1 MKMVPSAT
9 ATIRARPVP
18 PAQARTS
25 LGHPARRFRKLA
37 CRAESEGVESEA
49 VTPSSPELSALTSGL
64 VRSCSSAGPADAV
77 SVSSL
82 WDAQDPS
89 KRHVVV
95 CLSHFGDLT
104 SWEYAQKL
112 RDSLEAID
120 SKADGISVIGLG
132 TVEAGRKFAELLNFP
147 TTNLYAV
154 NDVEL
159 YVRLGFSEGA
169 FPDQNLNEY
178 VRLLPMLAGIESP
191 GTLQEVIRG
200 YVGDRDAKQI
210 FDRSPFDVLGK
221 GYQRPFEL
229 ATLRLS
235 NMIRILPNWGELVP
249 NSELICQQGGTLVF
263 QGSSLV
269 HLQNDTGI
277 LKYASIDDLLAFL
290 ESS

>member
-64 VRSCSSAGPADAV
+64 VRSCSSAGPADPV

-82 WDAQDPS
+82 WDAQDSS

-112 RDSLEAID
+112 RDSLEAIE

-132 TVEAGRKFAELLNFP
+132 TVDAGRKFAEVSFTPLS
-147 TTNLYAV
+147 A
-154 NDVEL
+154 
-159 YVRLGFSEGA
+159 A
-169 FPDQNLNEY
+169 
-178 VRLLPMLAGIESP
+178 RLLTSSLLSSKSS
-191 GTLQEVIRG
+191 T
-200 YVGDRDAKQI
+200 
-210 FDRSPFDVLGK
+210 SS
-221 GYQRPFEL
+221 QRPIY
-229 ATLRLS
+229 TR
-235 NMIRILPNWGELVP
+235 
-249 NSELICQQGGTLVF
+249 
-263 QGSSLV
+263 
-269 HLQNDTGI
+269 
-277 LKYASIDDLLAFL
+277 
-290 ESS
+290 

>member
-1 MKMVPSAT
+1 MRPNSGRVGAQPRRDVVDDHVNPWFEGKFHPPS
-9 ATIRARPVP
+9 PV
-18 PAQARTS
+18 
-25 LGHPARRFRKLA
+25 
-37 CRAESEGVESEA
+37 
-49 VTPSSPELSALTSGL
+49 
-64 VRSCSSAGPADAV
+64 SCSLADFLPPLV
-77 SVSSL
+77 
-82 WDAQDPS
+82 
-89 KRHVVV
+89 
-95 CLSHFGDLT
+95 
-104 SWEYAQKL
+104 QKL
-112 RDSLEAID
+112 N
-120 SKADGISVIGLG
+120 K
-132 TVEAGRKFAELLNFP
+132 FP

-154 NDVEL
+154 NDLEL
-159 YVRLGFSEGA
+159 YVRLGFSQGA

-229 ATLRLS
+229 ATLRLA
-235 NMIRILPNWGELVP
+235 NMVGILPNWGELVP

-269 HLQNDTGI
+269 HLQKDTGI

>member
-1 MKMVPSAT
+1 MNDQLAYLEGNVKAALESLPGLGSVEVSRWGPNPTNGYTWSVT
-9 ATIRARPVP
+9 F
-18 PAQARTS
+18 TS
-25 LGHPARRFRKLA
+25 LDGASRCPDAPCLTA
-37 CRAESEGVESEA
+37 SAQSA
-49 VTPSSPELSALTSGL
+49 NYVT
-64 VRSCSSAGPADAV
+64 
-77 SVSSL
+77 
-82 WDAQDPS
+82 
-89 KRHVVV
+89 
-95 CLSHFGDLT
+95 
-104 SWEYAQKL
+104 
-112 RDSLEAID
+112 
-120 SKADGISVIGLG
+120 LG
-132 TVEAGRKFAELLNFP
+132 GC
-147 TTNLYAV
+147 
-154 NDVEL
+154 DVEL

-235 NMIRILPNWGELVP
+235 NMIGILPNWGELVP

-269 HLQNDTGI
+269 HLQKDTGS
-277 LKYASIDDLLAFL
+277 LKYASIEGLLAVL
-290 ESS
+290 EAS